1 MMLTTE
7 SVNPRSRDI
16 DLKSIPE
23 ILQIINEEDHLV
35 ADAVKQVL
43 PQTVPLVEKIVEKLT
58 KDGRLF
64 YVGAGTSGRLGIMDA
79 AECPPTYGVPKETI
93 QAIMAGGQQA
103 VFCAQEDAEDNFE
116 AGKEQMNIC
125 NICEK
130 DIVIGLSASGRTPFV
145 AGALAEARRRE
156 ASTCAVLCNQT
167 GCVTENADFIIPLL
181 PGPEVIAGSTRMKAA
196 SAQKMFLNMLS
207 TTVMIRLGKVTGNFM
222 TSMNANNSKLRKRA
236 CFIVSSITGRSEE
249 TSAKVL
255 DDNQCNIRK
264 AINEL
269 GRKQNNE

>member
-43 PQTVPLVEKIVEKLT
+43 PQTVPLVEKIVEKLM
-58 KDGRLF
+58 KNGRLF

-103 VFCAQEDAEDNFE
+103 VFCAQEDAEDNVD
-116 AGKEQMNIC
+116 AGKEQVNIC

-145 AGALAEARRRE
+145 AGALAEARRRG
-156 ASTCAVLCNQT
+156 ASTCAILCNQT
-167 GCVTENADFIIPLL
+167 GCVTENADFIISLL

-222 TSMNANNSKLRKRA
+222 TSMNANNSKLRERA

-255 DDNQCNIRK
+255 DKNRCNIRE

-269 GRKQNNE
+269 GRKESNE